1 MPSAT
6 AASAGTAPC
15 VLLGISRVWK
25 TASGSAEQRG
35 AQDPSVSPVEAPGAS
50 SQPMWGP
57 PSPSHAAAVSVCIR
71 SAVTGSTQ
79 EGL

>member
-6 AASAGTAPC
+6 ASVGTAPC
-15 VLLGISRVWK
+15 ALLGISQVWK
-25 TASGSAEQRG
+25 TASGLAEQRG
-35 AQDPSVSPVEAPGAS
+35 AQDPSVSPVEASGAS
-50 SQPMWGP
+50 SHPVWGP

-71 SAVTGSTQ
+71 SAVTGSAQ